1 MELIS
6 FYIYY
11 YLYALEE
18 ILYVEI
24 ECHGLLLFIFSQLFL
39 DDRDSLTVMVGVFE
53 QRLQIDPEGGGQDKL
68 LPSSFLEKEEKV
80 TLLDILLCYF
90 LAFTP

>member
-1 MELIS
+1 MLKTNVINTWNSLHLELIS
-6 FYIYY
+6 FYIYS

-18 ILYVEI
+18 ILYMEI

-53 QRLQIDPEGGGQDKL
+53 QRLQIR
-68 LPSSFLEKEEKV
+68 SFFWSASVNIYQHTV
-80 TLLDILLCYF
+80 TSQI
-90 LAFTP
+90 